1 MPPTDNIL
9 SPETATARAAGTA
22 GSMVIT
28 LAFTNNRS
36 GEVGRDMGP
45 RYQKMARRR
54 QPAVCRGAEG
64 HAGGKVMDPAYDM
77 KAASCCSSAW

>member
-1 MPPTDNIL
+1 MNPGNKVRPPQSMTRAFPEAALRTWSMPPTDNIL

-36 GEVGRDMGP
+36 REVGRDMGP
-45 RYQKMARRR
+45 RYQKMAR
-54 QPAVCRGAEG
+54 
-64 HAGGKVMDPAYDM
+64 
-77 KAASCCSSAW
+77 